1 MSKRLENFIKNNSEE
16 FDDLEPGNDL
26 WSKIEARLPIEDAE
40 LNTDSP
46 ITQLPPKRE
55 TKTFTLGFVMRVAAM
70 IIVVMAAGFVFY
82 IKTQKVEHVNTND
95 IAKAISPEY
104 AKQQAHYVSL
114 VETKRTELRTLAKN
128 DPQLYKE
135 FSGEISKMDSTYKKL
150 NKDLVTSPDQES
162 VLRAMIRNLQIQT
175 EVLNQ
180 QLEVIEQFNQ
190 SKKQQSNHEIKNI

>member
-1 MSKRLENFIKNNSEE
+1 MSKRLENFIKNNTDE

-26 WSKIEARLPIEDAE
+26 WTKIEAKLPATEV
-40 LNTDSP
+40 
-46 ITQLPPKRE
+46 QLPKRE
-55 TKTFTLGFVMRVAAM
+55 AKTFTLGFVMRVAAL
-70 IIVVMAAGFVFY
+70 IIVVMAIGFVCY
-82 IKTQKVEHVNTND
+82 IKTEKHDHTNTRD
-95 IAKAISPEY
+95 IANAISPEY

-135 FSGEISKMDSTYKKL
+135 FSGELAKMDSTYKKL

-180 QLEVIEQFNQ
+180 QLNVIEQFNQ
-190 SKKQQSNHEIKNI
+190 SKKQQKDHEIKNI